1 MIIFMKGIYKRTNIF
16 ASQTTKLNCVNKNNV
31 VMLQS
36 PLAMSFID
44 VYVLVRYVVGK
55 Q

>member
-1 MIIFMKGIYKRTNIF
+1 MKGIYKWTNIF
-16 ASQTTKLNCVNKNNV
+16 ASQTTKLNRVNKNNV

-36 PLAMSFID
+36 PLATSFID

>member
-1 MIIFMKGIYKRTNIF
+1 MKGIYKRTNIF
-16 ASQTTKLNCVNKNNV
+16 ASQATKLNCVNKNV